1 MHIRRGCSASPDI
14 FLLLRI
20 HQSIPPVAAIACLG
34 VKSWETWWITSDA
47 RNDTPGMFS
56 RVSGGREVWYG

>member
-34 VKSWETWWITSDA
+34 VKSW
-47 RNDTPGMFS
+47 
-56 RVSGGREVWYG
+56 